1 MHKAL
6 LALRQCDVAGADQA
20 FYPPLH
26 RVLGPGAV
34 WAFPS
39 QRRRIAWFSVAP
51 AGGQRDDV
59 VQFEVRSGA
68 ANVCQQVAL
77 DLVGVCH
84 GRAHRLCPP
93 PGADGLAD
101 VVLGDLGVGDLGGRE
116 EGEEGVR
123 QGGECAVRGAS
134 LFAANLGISPKWG
147 IFVSSQLTE
156 DGRQMGIFILRTY
169 IDFWLF

>member
-1 MHKAL
+1 MKAVPRTGIRVASTIL
-6 LALRQCDVAGADQA
+6 LICGLYCVSNAQK
-20 FYPPLH
+20 PTPT
-26 RVLGPGAV
+26 
-34 WAFPS
+34 
-39 QRRRIAWFSVAP
+39 
-51 AGGQRDDV
+51 
-59 VQFEVRSGA
+59 
-68 ANVCQQVAL
+68 
-77 DLVGVCH
+77 
-84 GRAHRLCPP
+84 PP
-93 PGADGLAD
+93 PEITLDD
-101 VVLGDLGVGDLGGRE
+101 FSRTRDLGVGDLGGRE